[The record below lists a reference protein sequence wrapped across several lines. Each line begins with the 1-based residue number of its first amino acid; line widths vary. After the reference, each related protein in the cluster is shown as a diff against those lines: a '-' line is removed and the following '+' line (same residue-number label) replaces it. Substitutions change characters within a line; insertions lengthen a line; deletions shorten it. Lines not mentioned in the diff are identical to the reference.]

1 MSNEL
6 SQRPIDQNSKKE
18 RFYFMFYRQN
28 CLKTTQ
34 KIVSNGLVK
43 RIQPYHSTVAARDR
57 KVIVQLWN
65 TETEKSGREVSV
77 LVQEEL
83 DFSIFIMEI

>member
-34 KIVSNGLVK
+34 KIGSNGYVK
-43 RIQPYHSTVAARDR
+43 RIQLSLLGI
-57 KVIVQLWN
+57 VIVQLWN
-65 TETEKSGREVSV
+65 TETEKSRREVSV

-83 DFSIFIMEI
+83 DFSIFVMEI